1 MCFDAVCEEKVNY
14 DHALMSAH
22 AKYAPPLNLRPKLI
36 IPIKQTALPEW
47 QRCLLQFVKKVLD
60 GLF

>member
-36 IPIKQTALPEW
+36 ILIKQTALPEW
-47 QRCLLQFVKKVLD
+47 QRCLLLILLV
-60 GLF
+60 